1 MPLNSTLRGPLTKGS
16 DRGTSLPFVF
26 LVGNHSSGKSS
37 FINYVLGRKVQTAG
51 VAPTDD
57 CFTVIAPG
65 PKDVDQDG
73 PALVGDPDIGFAGLR
88 QFGPTLIHHAQLKV
102 RSGINTTNFMM
113 VDSPGMI
120 DSPVSSGG
128 MSITSPGY
136 SGWAG
141 GSTPNNS
148 YNTSS
153 SAAVMDRGYDFQG
166 VVRWFAERADVVLL
180 FFDPD
185 KPGTTGETLS
195 ILLHSLG
202 GMDHK
207 LLIVLNKADQFRKI
221 HDFARAYGSLCWN
234 LSKVIPRKDLPRI
247 FTMCLPVASTKEGG
261 EDNSSSIGVDGNA
274 ADALDRR
281 ALADLHQTRDDVLAE
296 VMKAPKRRVDN
307 VITNLHDSVH
317 LLLMHAVVAE
327 DVRSRYSKRLW
338 ENRIQEASSLL
349 LGATLA
355 GMGLYFNIPPQFTG
369 GVVAATVLG
378 VGGIRLYNSSK
389 LKDVEEQLLS
399 SEELGA
405 SFQRTHPQE
414 VSEADEFYASV
425 WQRIRDPLRLSLWR
439 TGLADYP
446 AVTKKELKEL
456 QRILDVD
463 IPRLRRKS
471 SNRSGDS
478 DRRDKNNNANAN
490 DQVEFGDDSLD
501 LLGSVMGLRIA
512 TAGADSGETIAEGE
526 GERESN
532 IQYQDVEEENEED
545 ENVDDYDD
553 SKSQTG
559 SISIDHDSTTPTP
572 LLEHFDAKA
581 QRKAEKKRKKAERR
595 AQKMG
600 QGDPTAGQK
609 RCTLCDNSVNLLIR
623 CTYDSS
629 GEWGM
634 VCGKCWKS
642 VSGGVVDGD
651 DAHPHYRYG
660 GLWKNRRA
668 QQIT

>member
-102 RSGINTTNFMM
+102 RAGINTTNFMM

-128 MSITSPGY
+128 MSISSPGY

-141 GSTPNNS
+141 GSTPNNN

-153 SAAVMDRGYDFQG
+153 TAVMDRGYDFQG

-274 ADALDRR
+274 AEALDRR

-338 ENRIQEASSLL
+338 ENRIQEATSLL

-456 QRILDVD
+456 QTILDVD
-463 IPRLRRKS
+463 IPRLRRLAS
-471 SNRSGDS
+471 PSHH
-478 DRRDKNNNANAN
+478 
-490 DQVEFGDDSLD
+490 
-501 LLGSVMGLRIA
+501 GSTSA
-512 TAGADSGETIAEGE
+512 T
-526 GERESN
+526 
-532 IQYQDVEEENEED
+532 
-545 ENVDDYDD
+545 
-553 SKSQTG
+553 
-559 SISIDHDSTTPTP
+559 
-572 LLEHFDAKA
+572 
-581 QRKAEKKRKKAERR
+581 KKA
-595 AQKMG
+595 
-600 QGDPTAGQK
+600 
-609 RCTLCDNSVNLLIR
+609 
-623 CTYDSS
+623 
-629 GEWGM
+629 
-634 VCGKCWKS
+634 
-642 VSGGVVDGD
+642 
-651 DAHPHYRYG
+651 
-660 GLWKNRRA
+660 
-668 QQIT
+668 